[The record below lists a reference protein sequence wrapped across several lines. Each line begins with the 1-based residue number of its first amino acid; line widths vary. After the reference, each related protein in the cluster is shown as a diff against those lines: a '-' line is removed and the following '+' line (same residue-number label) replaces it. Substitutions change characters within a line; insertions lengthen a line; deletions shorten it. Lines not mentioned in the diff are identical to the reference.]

1 MRALAARREPLRD
14 PPRENKAN
22 DECGSTSE
30 SSPLVRKS
38 LPASFS
44 DQFEIS
50 TPLVYCVLW
59 FPRPI
64 PDPQKRDHCSLF
76 AMFQETNV
84 IRDVLL
90 LGTRPSH
97 RCAGVYARGLFFCSP
112 LTIPS
117 LIANSI
123 MDSGRSVGGRA
134 DSSGTLRTTS
144 SSSEVRDGAVDDIGG
159 KSDNVKV
166 CIRVRPLLGGESRSA
181 WTHDD
186 KSLVRACTQLSVRA
200 GQGSPSRS

>member
-1 MRALAARREPLRD
+1 VISA
-14 PPRENKAN
+14 
-22 DECGSTSE
+22 GS
-30 SSPLVRKS
+30 
-38 LPASFS
+38 
-44 DQFEIS
+44 
-50 TPLVYCVLW
+50 VYG
-59 FPRPI
+59 
-64 PDPQKRDHCSLF
+64 
-76 AMFQETNV
+76 A
-84 IRDVLL
+84 
-90 LGTRPSH
+90 
-97 RCAGVYARGLFFCSP
+97 ARGLFFCSP

-186 KSLVRACTQLSVRA
+186 KSLVRACTQRA
-200 GQGSPSRS
+200 CRTRVSEPVVNWARSATTVMSGVH